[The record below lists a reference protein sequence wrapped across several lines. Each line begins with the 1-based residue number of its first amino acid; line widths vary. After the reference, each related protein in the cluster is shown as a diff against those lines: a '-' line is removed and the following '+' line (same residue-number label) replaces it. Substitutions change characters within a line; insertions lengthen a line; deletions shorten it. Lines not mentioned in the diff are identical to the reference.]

1 MEPITGPLARYPR
14 WALLLGGVLTL
25 AALLLCVDPHTL
37 RPRIAVDP
45 SIERLLPPGDADREV
60 FERARQV
67 FGDADA
73 ILVAVRLAPVFSV
86 ENLRRVERISE
97 ALKALPGVS
106 TVFSLASAPNLV
118 AADDALEVRSFTRQ
132 AEFDPAS
139 IAAMPAQ
146 LAANPLYSGSLVSA
160 DGELTIFA
168 LGLSETDETAFRR
181 ARYDES
187 IRALIQQESAGSDVW
202 ITGAP
207 VVKAATTD
215 AILRT
220 LMFVLP
226 AVFVLIVVVIQL
238 AFRCVKATL
247 VTTLTIAL
255 SLLWTL
261 AALAALDFSLN
272 LVTAIVPPLVIT
284 LALSYSVHVLSEYFT
299 PPPVAHDK
307 SLIGA
312 VKRAVAGV
320 LDLQPPVEA
329 PYARL
334 SRVLSNISLPLLL
347 CGATTIAGFL
357 ALLLSPLPAIRQFA
371 VLSSLGVVFAIVLMI
386 GFLPAALNMVGCER
400 RLPVGRQT
408 RLNEW
413 AARLASFDVKWR
425 SWIIAFAV
433 ILIPLDAWFA
443 TQIRVGTDYIYS
455 FDESAPVRQDFER
468 INTAFNGANQI
479 SILIETYVNDA
490 LTDPALIREVD
501 QLQAWLREQPEVG
514 AAVSYVDYLKLINRG
529 MNDGD
534 DEFFSI
540 PDNAPAVKQLLIFG
554 GGEELKSLLDAGF
567 RTALLT
573 VRINVDGSIAIGDLV
588 TRIEGRLAQLAPPL
602 NAKVTGTP
610 VIATR
615 TVNAIASGQ
624 WQSIAIAV
632 FAIWLM
638 LSLLFTSASAGLLAL
653 LPNLV
658 PIATYFGLLGLLD
671 ISLNPTTSLIACIV
685 LGIAV
690 DDTVHFL
697 ARFNADARATAD
709 EKTAIKSALAHTLRP
724 VTLTTIAL
732 CLGFLVF
739 TGSELKNQVEFGLL
753 SAFTLFIAWVADI
766 TLTPALGSRLRIVT
780 LWDLVR
786 LDLGQSPQHTIPL
799 LSGLTLRQARV
810 FALLSKM
817 EQVKPGMRLIQQGEL
832 ARDVYVIVEGT
843 LEVSIEKGGERKI
856 LSTMGR
862 GGVIGEAGYFGQ
874 RRTASV
880 DALTASRVLRF
891 DSQDLERLRLRY
903 PKIAAII
910 YRNLNRVQAE
920 RIARTTAMLQ

>member
-1 MEPITGPLARYPR
+1 MEPIAGPLARYPR
-14 WALLLGGVLTL
+14 WALLLTGVLTL
-25 AALLLCVDPHTL
+25 ISVLLCVDPHTL
-37 RPRIAVDP
+37 SLRVKVDP

-60 FERARQV
+60 FERARQI

-73 ILVAVRLAPVFSV
+73 ILVAVRLAPVFTV
-86 ENLRRVERISE
+86 ENLRLVQRIDQ
-97 ALKALPGVS
+97 ALKAMPGVS
-106 TVFSLASAPNLV
+106 NVFSLASAPNLV
-118 AADDALEVRSFTRQ
+118 AADDALEVSSFTRQ
-132 AEFDPAS
+132 AELDPS
-139 IAAMPAQ
+139 SVEAMPAQ
-146 LAANPLYSGSLVSA
+146 LAANPLYGGTLVSA

-168 LGLSETDETAFRR
+168 LGLAETDEAAFRQ
-181 ARYDES
+181 ARYDET
-187 IRALIQQESAGSDVW
+187 IRAIVARETGGSEVW

-226 AVFVLIVVVIQL
+226 AVFALIVVVIQL
-238 AFRCVKATL
+238 AFRCYKATL

-255 SLLWTL
+255 SLLWSL
-261 AALAALDFSLN
+261 AALAALGLSLN

-284 LALSYSVHVLSEYFT
+284 LALSYSVHVLSEFFT
-299 PPPVAHDK
+299 PPPLAQDK
-307 SLIGA
+307 SLMGA

-320 LDLQPPVEA
+320 LDLPPPLEA
-329 PYARL
+329 PTARL
-334 SRVLSNISLPLLL
+334 HRVLGRVTLPLLL
-347 CGATTIAGFL
+347 CGATTVAGFL

-371 VLSSLGVVFAIVLMI
+371 VLASLGVFFSIALMI
-386 GFLPAALNMVGCER
+386 GFLPAALNLVGCER
-400 RLPVGRQT
+400 RAPAGRQT

-413 AARLASFDVKWR
+413 ATRIASFDVKWR
-425 SWIIAFAV
+425 SWIIAVAV
-433 ILIPLDAWFA
+433 ILIPVDVWFA
-443 TQIRVGTDYIYS
+443 SKIRVGTDYIYS

-468 INTAFNGANQI
+468 INAAFNGANQI

-490 LTDPALIREVD
+490 LTDPALINEVD
-501 QLQAWLREQPEVG
+501 QLQSWLREQPEVG

-529 MNDGD
+529 MNGGK
-534 DEFFSI
+534 DEFFGI

-554 GGEELKSLLDAGF
+554 GGEELKNLLDSGF
-567 RTALLT
+567 RSALLT
-573 VRINVDGSIAIGDLV
+573 VRINVDGSIPIGDLV
-588 TRIEGRLAQLAPPL
+588 ARIEQRLALLAPPL

-624 WQSIAIAV
+624 WQSIAFAL

-658 PIATYFGLLGLLD
+658 PIAMYFGLLGLLG

-709 EKTAIKSALAHTLRP
+709 EKAAIKSALAHTLRP

-753 SAFTLFIAWVADI
+753 SAFTLFIAWIADI
-766 TLTPALGSRLRIVT
+766 VLTPAMGSRLRIVT

-799 LSGLTLRQARV
+799 LSGLSLRQARV

-880 DALTASRVLRF
+880 DALTPSRVLRF
-891 DSQDLERLRLRY
+891 DSQDLERLRVRY